1 LLDITLPQAIYF
13 LDEGWEVV
21 DVHGKE
27 SYDLRCLGDG
37 AEKHVEVKGTTTEG
51 VEVILTPNEVAH
63 ARDHPEVALFVL
75 ARISVE
81 RTDDGAVHAWGGS
94 PIVLDQWEIDAGVLR
109 PVGFRYQLPS
119 HGHTDRDE
127 ARARIGHRCSPT
139 AGPGRAPPDT

>member
-51 VEVILTPNEVAH
+51 VEVILTGTRWPTPGTTQRWPCSCSLESPLSAPTM
-63 ARDHPEVALFVL
+63 ARSTL
-75 ARISVE
+75 
-81 RTDDGAVHAWGGS
+81 GAVHRS
-94 PIVLDQWEIDAGVLR
+94 
-109 PVGFRYQLPS
+109 S
-119 HGHTDRDE
+119 ST
-127 ARARIGHRCSPT
+127 S
-139 AGPGRAPPDT
+139 GRSTLAF